1 MQKAFIIFLI
11 ITTGFCKAVAQTGKT
26 LDAVIATVGNK
37 IILDSE
43 IETQYHQ
50 FLSQGNYADEKIKC
64 RILEQALLNKLLL
77 HQAIIDSIAVSDA
90 QVDEKINR
98 NIDYYIKQ
106 FGSKEKLEA
115 FYGKTIME
123 IKEEYRPLIKEQLQ
137 IQSMQQKIT
146 KDVTVSPAD
155 IREFY
160 QKIPPDSLP
169 FINSEIEYAQI
180 QITVA
185 VSPKEKQRVREQLK
199 QYRQRVLNGEDFAAL
214 AVLYSQ
220 DGSARKGGELGFQE
234 RGNLVPEYEAAAF
247 KLKPGEV
254 SDIVETKFGFHLIQM
269 IDRKGEQFNT
279 RHILIKPKVS
289 SEDIETARI
298 KTDSIYNLIIS
309 NTVSFDEAA
318 TRYSDD
324 NDTKNNGGNVFNPQ
338 TGNTRFETDQVD
350 PAVFFHLDKLRPG
363 EITEPILTQTPEGN
377 QVFRIYKLKSRTEP
391 HRLNIE
397 QDYQKLQEIV
407 LESKSN
413 AALAEWVKRKRKSV
427 HVNISEKYKNCNG
440 LALWLNQ

>member
-1 MQKAFIIFLI
+1 MMQKIFICISLI
-11 ITTGFCKAVAQTGKT
+11 IGVIHAEAQPEKT

-37 IILDSE
+37 IILNSE

-64 RILEQALLNKLLL
+64 RILEQSLLNKLLL
-77 HQAIIDSIAVSDA
+77 HQAIIDSVAVSDA

-98 NIDYYIKQ
+98 NLEYYIKQ

-115 FYGKTIME
+115 FYGKSIVE

-160 QKIPPDSLP
+160 QKIPADSLP

-185 VSPKEKQRVREQLK
+185 VNNKEKQRVRELLK
-199 QYRQRVLNGEDFAAL
+199 QYRQRILNGEDFAAL

-220 DGSARKGGELGFQE
+220 DGSARKGGELGFHD
-234 RGNLVPEYEAAAF
+234 RGDLVSEYEAAAF

-254 SDIVETKFGFHLIQM
+254 SDVVETKFGFHLIQM
-269 IDRKGEQFNT
+269 IERKGEQFNT
-279 RHILIKPKVS
+279 RHILIKPKVNND
-289 SEDIETARI
+289 DIEAARI
-298 KTDSIYNLIIS
+298 KADSVYHLI
-309 NTVSFDEAA
+309 NTKAVSFDDAA

-324 NDTKNNGGNVFNPQ
+324 TDTKNNGGNVFNPQ

-350 PAVFFHLDKLRPG
+350 PAVFFHLDKLTPG
-363 EITEPILTQTPEGN
+363 EIAQPILTQTPEGN
-377 QVFRIYKLKSRTEP
+377 QVFRIYMLKSRSQP

-407 LESKSN
+407 QESKSN
-413 AALAEWVKRKRKSV
+413 LALAEWVKRKRKSV
-427 HVNISEKYKNCNG
+427 HVNISEKYRNCSG
-440 LALWLNQ
+440 LELWLNQ

>member
-1 MQKAFIIFLI
+1 MRKFLVFLYLI
-11 ITTGFCKAVAQTGKT
+11 HHAVSTAAQPGKT
-26 LDAVIATVGNK
+26 IDAVIATVGNK
-37 IILDSE
+37 IILQSE
-43 IETQYHQ
+43 VESQYHQ
-50 FLSQGNYADEKIKC
+50 FLSQGNYADERIKC
-64 RILEQALLNKLLL
+64 RLLEQALLNKLLL
-77 HQAIIDSIAVSDA
+77 HQAIIDSVAVSDA
-90 QVDEKINR
+90 QIDEKINR
-98 NIDYYIKQ
+98 NLEYYIKQ
-106 FGSKEKLEA
+106 FGSKEKLET
-115 FYGKTIME
+115 FYGKSIIE

-169 FINSEIEYAQI
+169 FINSEVEYAQI

-185 VSPKEKQRVREQLK
+185 VNAKEKQRVREQLK

-220 DGSARKGGELGFQE
+220 DGSARKGGELGFHD
-234 RGNLVPEYEAAAF
+234 RGDLVPEYEAAAF

-254 SDIVETKFGFHLIQM
+254 SDVIETKFGFHLIQM
-269 IDRKGEQFNT
+269 IERKGEQFNT
-279 RHILIKPKVS
+279 RHILIKPKVNND
-289 SEDIETARI
+289 DIEAARV
-298 KTDSIYNLIIS
+298 KADSIYHILNTKVIS
-309 NTVSFDEAA
+309 FNDAA

-324 NDTKNNGGNVFNPQ
+324 QDTKNNGGNVFNPQ

-350 PAVFFHLDKLRPG
+350 PAVFFHLDKLAQG
-363 EITEPILTQTPEGN
+363 EISQPVLTQTPEGN
-377 QVFRIYKLKSRTEP
+377 QVFRIYLLKSRSQP

-407 LESKSN
+407 QESKSN
-413 AALAEWVKRKRKSV
+413 AALAEWVRRKRKSV
-427 HVNISEKYKNCNG
+427 HVNITEKFRNCSG
-440 LALWLNQ
+440 LELWLNQ

>member
-1 MQKAFIIFLI
+1 MIM
-11 ITTGFCKAVAQTGKT
+11 TGSVVAAGQSGKM

-37 IILDSE
+37 IILHSE
-43 IETQYHQ
+43 IETQYQQ

-77 HQAIIDSIAVSDA
+77 HQAILDSLTVSDA

-98 NIDYYIKQ
+98 NLEYYIKQ

-115 FYGKTIME
+115 FYGKSIEE

-137 IQSMQQKIT
+137 VQSMQQKIT
-146 KDVTVSPAD
+146 RDVTVSPAEV
-155 IREFY
+155 REFY
-160 QKIPPDSLP
+160 NKIPPDSLP

-180 QITVA
+180 QLNIA
-185 VSPKEKQRVREQLK
+185 VNAKEKQRVREVLN

-220 DGSARKGGELGFQE
+220 DGSARKGGELGFHD
-234 RGNLVPEYEAAAF
+234 RGDLVSEYEAAAF

-254 SDIVETKFGFHLIQM
+254 SEIVETKFGFHLIQM
-269 IDRKGEQFNT
+269 IERKGEQFNT

-289 SEDIETARI
+289 NEDIETTRI
-298 KTDSIYNLIIS
+298 KADSIFYLLKTHAI
-309 NTVSFDEAA
+309 SFDDAA
-318 TRYSDD
+318 LRYSDD
-324 NDTKNNGGNVFNPQ
+324 NDTRNNGGNVFNPQ

-350 PAVFFHLDKLRPG
+350 PAVFFHLDKLIPG
-363 EITEPILTQTPEGN
+363 EIAPPVLTQTAEGN
-377 QVFRIYKLKSRTEP
+377 QVFRIYLLKSRSQP

-397 QDYQKLQEIV
+397 QDYQKLLEIV
-407 LESKSN
+407 QESKSN
-413 AALAEWVKRKRKSV
+413 SVLAEWVKRKRKSV
-427 HVNISEKYKNCNG
+427 YVNISEEYRNCNG
-440 LALWLNQ
+440 LELWLNQ

>member
-1 MQKAFIIFLI
+1 MMRKIVGYILLI
-11 ITTGFCKAVAQTGKT
+11 TSFYSATAQPGKT

-37 IILDSE
+37 IILNSE

-64 RILEQALLNKLLL
+64 RILEQSLLNKLLL

-98 NIDYYIKQ
+98 NLEYYIKQ

-115 FYGKTIME
+115 FYGKSIVE
-123 IKEEYRPLIKEQLQ
+123 IKEEYRPLIREQLQ

-160 QKIPPDSLP
+160 LKIPPDSLP

-180 QITVA
+180 QIAVA
-185 VSPKEKQRVREQLK
+185 VNVKERQRVREQLK
-199 QYRQRVLNGEDFAAL
+199 QYRQRIINGEDFAAL

-220 DGSARKGGELGFQE
+220 DGSARKGGELGFHD
-234 RGNLVPEYEAAAF
+234 RGDLVPEYEAAAF

-254 SDIVETKFGFHLIQM
+254 SDVVETKFGLHLIQM
-269 IDRKGEQFNT
+269 IERKGEQFNT

-289 SEDIETARI
+289 NEDIEMARV
-298 KTDSIYNLIIS
+298 KADSIFNLLS
-309 NTVSFDEAA
+309 TKSVSFDDAA
-318 TRYSDD
+318 MRYSDD
-324 NDTKNNGGNVFNPQ
+324 NETKNNGGNVFNPQ

-350 PAVFFHLDKLRPG
+350 PAVFFHLDKLSQG
-363 EITEPILTQTPEGN
+363 EITQPVLTQTAEGN
-377 QVFRIYKLKSRTEP
+377 QVFRIYLLKSRSQP

-407 LESKSN
+407 QESKSN

-427 HVNISEKYKNCNG
+427 HVNISEKYRNCNG
-440 LALWLNQ
+440 LGLWLNQ

>member
-1 MQKAFIIFLI
+1 MRKFLVFLYLI
-11 ITTGFCKAVAQTGKT
+11 HHAVTTAAQPGKT
-26 LDAVIATVGNK
+26 IDAVIATVGNK
-37 IILDSE
+37 IILQSE
-43 IETQYHQ
+43 VESQYHQ
-50 FLSQGNYADEKIKC
+50 FLSQGNYADERIKC

-77 HQAIIDSIAVSDA
+77 HQAIIDSVAVSDA
-90 QVDEKINR
+90 QIDEKINR
-98 NIDYYIKQ
+98 NLEYYIKQ
-106 FGSKEKLEA
+106 FGSKEKLET
-115 FYGKTIME
+115 FYGKSIIE

-169 FINSEIEYAQI
+169 FINSEVEYAQI

-185 VSPKEKQRVREQLK
+185 VNAKEKQRVREQLK

-220 DGSARKGGELGFQE
+220 DGSARKGGELGFHD
-234 RGNLVPEYEAAAF
+234 RGDLVPEYEAAAF

-254 SDIVETKFGFHLIQM
+254 SDVIETKFGFHLIQM
-269 IDRKGEQFNT
+269 IERKGEQFNT
-279 RHILIKPKVS
+279 RHILIKPKVNND
-289 SEDIETARI
+289 DIEAARV
-298 KTDSIYNLIIS
+298 KADSIYHILNTKVIS
-309 NTVSFDEAA
+309 FNDAA

-324 NDTKNNGGNVFNPQ
+324 QDTKNNGGNVFNPQ

-350 PAVFFHLDKLRPG
+350 PAVFFHLDKLAQG
-363 EITEPILTQTPEGN
+363 EISQPVLTQTPEGN
-377 QVFRIYKLKSRTEP
+377 QVFRIYLLKSRSQP

-407 LESKSN
+407 QESKSN
-413 AALAEWVKRKRKSV
+413 AALAEWVRRKRKSV
-427 HVNISEKYKNCNG
+427 HVNITEKFRNCSG
-440 LALWLNQ
+440 LELWLNQ

>member
-1 MQKAFIIFLI
+1 MQKLLVLLCFIVSTINSM
-11 ITTGFCKAVAQTGKT
+11 AQPGKT
-26 LDAVIATVGNK
+26 LDGVIATVGNK
-37 IILDSE
+37 IILNSE
-43 IETQYHQ
+43 VETQYHQ
-50 FLSQGNYADEKIKC
+50 YLSQGNYADEKIKC
-64 RILEQALLNKLLL
+64 RILEQSLLNKLLL
-77 HQAIIDSIAVSDA
+77 HQAIIDSVAVSDA

-98 NIDYYIKQ
+98 NLEYYIKQ

-115 FYGKTIME
+115 FYGKSIVE

-137 IQSMQQKIT
+137 VQSMQQKIT

-160 QKIPPDSLP
+160 QKIPTDSLP

-185 VSPKEKQRVREQLK
+185 VNATEKQRVRELLQ
-199 QYRQRVLNGEDFAAL
+199 QYRQRVLNGEDFATL

-220 DGSARKGGELGFQE
+220 DGSARKGGDLGFHD
-234 RGNLVPEYEAAAF
+234 RGDLVSEYEAAAF

-254 SDIVETKFGFHLIQM
+254 SSVVETKFGFHLIQM
-269 IDRKGEQFNT
+269 IERKGEQFNT
-279 RHILIKPKVS
+279 RHILIKPKVNNN
-289 SEDIETARI
+289 DIESARI
-298 KTDSIYNLIIS
+298 KADSVFHLINS
-309 NTVSFDEAA
+309 KSVSFDDAA

-350 PAVFFHLDKLRPG
+350 PAVFFHLDKLSQG
-363 EITEPILTQTPEGN
+363 EITQPVLTQTSEGN
-377 QVFRIYKLKSRTEP
+377 QVFRIYLLKSRTQP

-407 LESKSN
+407 QESKSN

-427 HVNISEKYKNCNG
+427 HVNISEKYRNCSG
-440 LALWLNQ
+440 LELWLNQ

>member
-1 MQKAFIIFLI
+1 MRRFLFSVLLI
-11 ITTGFCKAVAQTGKT
+11 LYVARAVSQPGRT

-37 IILDSE
+37 IILNSE
-43 IETQYHQ
+43 IEAQYHQ

-64 RILEQALLNKLLL
+64 RILEQSLLNKLLL
-77 HQAIIDSIAVSDA
+77 HQAILDSIAVSDA

-98 NIDYYIKQ
+98 NLEYYIRQ

-115 FYGKTIME
+115 FYGKSIVE

-137 IQSMQQKIT
+137 IQTMQQKIT
-146 KDVTVSPAD
+146 KDVNVSPAD

-160 QKIPPDSLP
+160 LKIPSDSLP
-169 FINSEIEYAQI
+169 FINSEIEYSQI
-180 QITVA
+180 QISVTVN
-185 VSPKEKQRVREQLK
+185 SNEKKRVREQLK
-199 QYRQRVLNGEDFAAL
+199 QYRQRILNGEDFAAL

-220 DGSARKGGELGFQE
+220 DGSARKGGELGFHD
-234 RGNLVPEYEAAAF
+234 RGDLVPEFEAAAF

-254 SDIVETKFGFHLIQM
+254 SDVVETKFGFHLIQM
-269 IDRKGEQFNT
+269 IERKGEQFNT

-289 SEDIETARI
+289 NEDIEASRL
-298 KTDSIYNLIIS
+298 KADSIYQLIIS
-309 NTVSFDEAA
+309 NAITFDDAA

-324 NDTKNNGGNVFNPQ
+324 SDTKNNGGNVFNPQ

-350 PAVFFHLDKLRPG
+350 PAVFFHLDKLTPG
-363 EITEPILTQTPEGN
+363 EIAQPILTQTPEGN
-377 QVFRIYKLKSRTEP
+377 QVFRIYMLKSRSQP

-407 LESKSN
+407 QESKSN
-413 AALAEWVKRKRKSV
+413 MALAEWVKRKRKSV
-427 HVNISEKYKNCNG
+427 HVSIIEAYRNCSG
-440 LALWLNQ
+440 LDLWLNQ